1 MLSRFTFKRRNLL
14 LSNKLFIIAFFF
26 SVNVVA
32 SNTSVNDSKRFKL
45 HGFVSQGIIDADD
58 SNFVNDNGKP
68 SAELTEVGLNAT
80 YQLTESLRVAGQI
93 VYLDGGNRYAKG
105 ARVDYALLDWTAFNN
120 EKWQANI
127 YVGRFKNNHWL
138 YSSSRDVP
146 FARPSVIL
154 PQSVYFDGLRDI
166 SVGSDGVASKVSYNL
181 AKYGDLDWQ
190 ISYGVSPISTKQVT
204 NLLSEFAQGSAN
216 QEYDAQ
222 TSLYWHPELSA
233 WRFGI
238 SLLDSK
244 FAYKQ
249 ANTSNE
255 SLLFDSDFTFQ
266 FYTLNALYEGEVWE
280 FSAEFYQQRFMMD
293 GFYSPTFKLDN
304 IGQGFYLQTRYKLS
318 QRLTLLARY
327 EDFYLDKED
336 KKGQQLAQNSNG
348 SIPYYFGFHQ
358 DTTLGLHYD
367 ITSNFAVRAEY
378 HWVKGAG
385 RLSPIALPNRVLN
398 NSEAWQMWAVQLM
411 YWF

>member
-26 SVNVVA
+26 SANVLA

-45 HGFVSQGIIDADD
+45 HGFVSQGIIDAND

-105 ARVDYALLDWTAFNN
+105 ARVDYALLDWAAFNN
-120 EKWQANI
+120 EKLQANI

-146 FARPSVIL
+146 FARPSIIL

-222 TSLYWHPELSA
+222 TSLYWHPEFSA

-249 ANTSNE
+249 ANTSTE

-266 FYTLNALYEGEVWE
+266 LYTLNALYEGEIWE

-293 GFYSPTFKLDN
+293 GFYSTTFKLDN

-327 EDFYLDKED
+327 EDFYLNKED
-336 KKGQQLAQNSNG
+336 KKGQQLEQNSNG

-385 RLSPIALPNRVLN
+385 RLSPIALPNTVLN

>member
-14 LSNKLFIIAFFF
+14 LNNKLFIIAFFF

-154 PQSVYFDGLRDI
+154 PQSIYFDGLRDI

-293 GFYSPTFKLDN
+293 GFYSTTFKLDN

-385 RLSPIALPNRVLN
+385 RLSPIALPNTVLN